1 MEELE
6 KKEVSRETSKVLT
19 VEVDHNSI
27 SETGPVFGNDIQ
39 TKPDKVYRQVSGLS
53 ALEDIYDTG
62 VVRSSTSAKN
72 EKDIERTNNS
82 KGSKQIYWTR
92 GKEGKGHTVPKDGYL
107 IEAPYQIAINDL
119 VKKEDITAIY
129 TKLENGEIINTLE
142 DEKALESK
150 VIHYRLDKIN
160 LEIEK
165 QNFIIIETT
174 VKVNQLR
181 QELGLSGEENNIP
194 SVEINKKRE
203 EALQSKRELLD
214 KKLSELL
221 KFDQSKKYEE
231 VIEKVK
237 QSKIDWANSDELAR
251 RLKLKGANED
261 DVSQIKEWLVNNTL
275 SAKTFVLEPKKIEE
289 VASVLSEMS
298 GEKNILDGR
307 AFHIPGGRNDI
318 PEYIKSAVVIPENIS
333 TYSLSHQENYSSKT
347 INYDDLHHEIG
358 HVVQDGLLE
367 SELYKDWNPAFK
379 SDAPDREYI
388 GLINETD
395 TRVRSMFREL
405 AETFNPSQQTFGQ
418 EQLDILK
425 NKLKE
430 GILTKD
436 TRDLLQHYDDKALI
450 DLANNLP
457 AI

>member
-1 MEELE
+1 MEEIE
-6 KKEVSRETSKVLT
+6 KKEISNELSEVSA
-19 VEVDHNSI
+19 VEIDHNSI
-27 SETGPVFGNDIQ
+27 SELGPIVGNDIQ
-39 TKPDKVYRQVSGLS
+39 TNPEKVYRQVSGLS
-53 ALEDIYDTG
+53 AIEDIYDTG

-72 EKDIERTNNS
+72 EKDIERTNS

-107 IEAPYQIAINDL
+107 IEAPYQIALNDL

-129 TKLENGEIINTLE
+129 TKLENGEVVNALE

-165 QNFIIIETT
+165 QNLIITETT
-174 VKVNQLR
+174 IKVNQIR
-181 QELGLSGEENNIP
+181 QKLGLTGEENNIP

-203 EALQSKRELLD
+203 EALQNKRELLD
-214 KKLSELL
+214 KKLNELL

-261 DVSQIKEWLVNNTL
+261 DVSQIKEWLVNNTVD
-275 SAKTFVLEPKKIEE
+275 AKTFVLEPKKLDE

-298 GEKNILDGR
+298 GEKSILDGR
-307 AFHIPGGRNDI
+307 AFHVPGGRNDI

-333 TYSLSHQENYSSKT
+333 RPPLSHQENHSAKT
-347 INYDDLHHEIG
+347 INNNDLHHELG

-367 SELYKDWNPAFK
+367 SELYKDWNPSFK
-379 SDAPDREYI
+379 SDAPDKEYV

-418 EQLDILK
+418 EQLDVLK
-425 NKLKE
+425 DKLEK
-430 GILTKD
+430 GLLAQDTKD
-436 TRDLLQHYDDKALI
+436 LLDHYDDKTLI
-450 DLANNLP
+450 GLANNLP